1 MWRGVSIETRG
12 DSGEMV
18 MDVEE
23 GILDRTVQDM
33 AREPRA
39 RFLLKQYGSF
49 RRLMW
54 AYWKGELSPKDE
66 AELESTFR
74 PEDRIGYR
82 PVEGECR
89 P

>member
-1 MWRGVSIETRG
+1 
-12 DSGEMV
+12 
-18 MDVEE
+18 MDVTEVDHE
-23 GILDRTVQDM
+23 SVLDAIAQDIRE
-33 AREPRA
+33 REPRA

-89 P
+89 IP